1 MRTIPFVDKTYL
13 VALIQDPAT
22 TRHAWA
28 NCAVCITLPTGDNPY
43 FPEDDD
49 VPSAEALAC
58 CAVCPVAT
66 ECLASALVHEAL
78 DGCRFGWWGGVAP
91 NERDLLWG
99 TFDLPARQPVEVDL
113 RNPAAIARH
122 LRAQRLTVSAIA
134 AELGCTERT
143 VYRYLA
149 ASAA

>member
-1 MRTIPFVDKTYL
+1 
-13 VALIQDPAT
+13 
-22 TRHAWA
+22 
-28 NCAVCITLPTGDNPY
+28 
-43 FPEDDD
+43 

-78 DGCRFGWWGGVAP
+78 DGCRFGWWGGVGP
-91 NERDLLWG
+91 NERELLWG
-99 TFDLPARQPVEVDL
+99 TFDVPARQPVEVDL

-122 LRAQRLTVSAIA
+122 LRAQRLTVPAIA

-149 ASAA
+149 TSAA